1 LINKLI
7 LKKIILWTLI
17 PLTVVM
23 ISAGSYALYL
33 TNKVANVLGEDSESR
48 VDLIRGETSSKRDPN
63 KVIDPKKDNISIL
76 FLGIDSSNAKGRGGK
91 ARTDAM
97 LLTTFNEKEKSIQ
110 MLSIPRDTYAYLPT
124 LGYSDRI
131 SHAHAYSGVDGAVAA
146 VEEMLNV
153 PVDYFVRLNFY
164 GFIEIVDALGG
175 VEVYV
180 PFTFREQ
187 DSNDNK
193 GAMLLEKGN
202 QLLDGE
208 HALAFARMRKYDN
221 DFKRGDRQQEVLK
234 AIINKTISLK
244 SITKYDTI
252 IEAVGKNMVTNM
264 SFNDVLSLHG
274 YFTKGSK
281 LSMNSLKLTGTDWYN
296 AAENGKYY
304 FQVNDSSLEEATKA
318 LRLHLELDE
327 EEASSESEE
336 E

>member
-1 LINKLI
+1 MINKII
-7 LKKIILWTLI
+7 LKKILLWTLI
-17 PLTVVM
+17 PLAVVV
-23 ISAGSYALYL
+23 ISASSYALYL
-33 TNKVANVLGEDSESR
+33 TQKVADVLDEGSDSR
-48 VDLIRGETSSKRDPN
+48 VELNRGETSSKRKPNSVVDPT
-63 KVIDPKKDNISIL
+63 KDNISIL
-76 FLGIDSSNAKGRGGK
+76 FLGIDTSNAKGRGGK

-97 LLTTFNEKEKSIQ
+97 LLATFNEKDKSIQ
-110 MLSIPRDTYAYLPT
+110 MLSIPRDTYVYLPT
-124 LGYSDRI
+124 MGYSDRI
-131 SHAHAYSGVDGAVAA
+131 SHAHAYDGVDGAVAA

-193 GAMLLEKGN
+193 GAILLEKGN

-234 AIINKTISLK
+234 AIINKTVSLK
-244 SITKYDTI
+244 SITKYSTI
-252 IEAVGKNMVTNM
+252 IDAVGKNMVTNL
-264 SFNDVLSLHG
+264 SFKDVVSLHD

-281 LSMNSLKLTGTDWYN
+281 LSMNSIKLTGTDWYN
-296 AAENGKYY
+296 TAESGKYY
-304 FQVNDSSLEEATKA
+304 FQVNDSSLEEASKA

-327 EEASSESEE
+327 EETSSVADNN
-336 E
+336 